1 MTATGWA
8 AVLAA
13 CALVF
18 VTKVSGYLLPARWL
32 EHERMARTAALV
44 TVALLAALVAV
55 QAFAAGRHVAVDA
68 RAAALVVAVAALLLR
83 APFVVV
89 VLLAA
94 GVAAGLRALGWA
106 G

>member
-1 MTATGWA
+1 MTATAWA
-8 AVLAA
+8 AVLLA
-13 CALVF
+13 CGLAFL
-18 VTKVSGYLLPARWL
+18 TKLAGYLLPARWL

-55 QAFAAGRHVAVDA
+55 QAFADGSRVAPDA
-68 RAAALVVAVAALLLR
+68 RAPALLVAVVCLLLR

-89 VLLAA
+89 VLLAG
-94 GVAAGLRALGWA
+94 GVAAGLRALGW

>member
-1 MTATGWA
+1 MTATGWV

-13 CALVF
+13 CGLTFA
-18 VTKVSGYLLPARWL
+18 TKLAGYLLPARWL
-32 EHERMARTAALV
+32 ENRRMARTAALV

-55 QAFAAGRHVAVDA
+55 QAFAEGHRVTVDA
-68 RAAALVVAVAALLLR
+68 RAAGLAVAVAALLAR

-89 VLLAA
+89 VLLAG
-94 GVAAGLRALGWA
+94 GVAAGLRALGW